1 MLPFRIMNIKK
12 IKLEEIVIV
21 GIAVGW
27 AYISCTDLAVSLLY
41 NDWFMRLFG
50 ELFKFYNSY
59 ALLYSGDKRQPML
72 FFAGLF
78 LLFPYVLFVINKYFK
93 IDCVKVRMRYL
104 DYIALY
110 LIAAPAMLYFEIASL
125 LRPIPENMGFTLQV
139 FINFS
144 LKSKFNMALTFTGGL
159 VLVAVLVLAPYKYL
173 KCLKQNRGGNI
184 NDCH

>member
-59 ALLYSGDKRQPML
+59 ALL

-173 KCLKQNRGGNI
+173 KCLKQNRGGI
-184 NDCH
+184 VFLACRGRF